1 MDLHS
6 FESISYALSWTQIS
20 FNHLIFNLTAML
32 LSSSLLILPKKK
44 EKKKVLK
51 YKSIFAVHNQTQ
63 HSYTHIFNTD
73 MKTKM
78 SLQVIC

>member
-20 FNHLIFNLTAML
+20 FNHLIFNLASML
-32 LSSSLLILPKKK
+32 LSSSLLIL
-44 EKKKVLK
+44 LK
-51 YKSIFAVHNQTQ
+51 NFFMYKSIFAIHNQTQ
-63 HSYTHIFNTD
+63 HSYTHIFNAD
-73 MKTKM
+73 MKTNM